1 MKNDF
6 KKFGYVLWFFFA
18 LLLLCHLVSC
28 KSVDT
33 ESSQRHSDT
42 VVVDRLIS
50 DSSLIVKWKDTFLS
64 YYERM
69 LVTRRDCLVI
79 IVDSTGNEKARQ
91 EWHDT
96 LKDRDR
102 QTTEN
107 KVDSVAILKSKI
119 DSLMCIKSNENIIHT
134 TTTEYVE
141 KELNWLQV
149 TLITIGVIALLA
161 MIFKLCSYFY
171 VHFKTPK

>member
-96 LKDRDR
+96 LRDRDR
-102 QTTEN
+102 QTKEN

-161 MIFKLCSYFY
+161 MIFKLCNYVY

>member
-6 KKFGYVLWFFFA
+6 KKLGYVLWFFLA

-28 KSVDT
+28 KSIDT
-33 ESSQRHSDT
+33 ESSQKHSDT
-42 VVVDRLIS
+42 IVVDRLVS

-102 QTTEN
+102 QTNEN

-141 KELNWLQV
+141 EELNWLQV

-161 MIFKLCSYFY
+161 MIFKLCNYVY
-171 VHFKTPK
+171 VHFKKS

>member
-1 MKNDF
+1 MKNDL
-6 KKFGYVLWFFFA
+6 KKLGYVLWFFFV
-18 LLLLCHLVSC
+18 LLMLCHLLGC
-28 KSVDT
+28 KSIDT
-33 ESSQRHSDT
+33 ESSQKHSDT
-42 VVVDRLIS
+42 VVVDRLVS

-96 LKDRDR
+96 LRDRDR
-102 QTTEN
+102 QTNEN

-149 TLITIGVIALLA
+149 ALITIGVITLLA
-161 MIFKLCSYFY
+161 MIFKLCNYFY

>member
-28 KSVDT
+28 KSIDT
-33 ESSQRHSDT
+33 DSSQRHSDT
-42 VVVDRLIS
+42 VVVDRLVS

-102 QTTEN
+102 QTNEN

-119 DSLMCIKSNENIIHT
+119 DSLMCIKSNKNIIHT

-161 MIFKLCSYFY
+161 MIFKLCNYVY
-171 VHFKTPK
+171 VHFKKS

>member
-6 KKFGYVLWFFFA
+6 KKLGYVLWFFLA

-28 KSVDT
+28 KSIDT

-42 VVVDRLIS
+42 VVVDRLVS

-102 QTTEN
+102 QTNEN

-119 DSLMCIKSNENIIHT
+119 DSLMCIKSKENIIHT

-161 MIFKLCSYFY
+161 MIFKLCNYVY
-171 VHFKTPK
+171 VHFKKS

>member
-6 KKFGYVLWFFFA
+6 KKLGYVLLFFLA

-28 KSVDT
+28 KSIDT

-42 VVVDRLIS
+42 VVVDRLVS

-102 QTTEN
+102 QTNEN

-119 DSLMCIKSNENIIHT
+119 DSLICIKSNKNIIHT

-161 MIFKLCSYFY
+161 MIFKLCNYVY
-171 VHFKTPK
+171 VHFKKS

>member
-6 KKFGYVLWFFFA
+6 KNLGHVLWFFFA
-18 LLLLCHLVSC
+18 LLLLCHLASC
-28 KSVDT
+28 KSIDT
-33 ESSQRHSDT
+33 DSSQRHSDT
-42 VVVDRLIS
+42 VVVDRLVS

-102 QTTEN
+102 QTNEN

-141 KELNWLQV
+141 EELNWLQV

-161 MIFKLCSYFY
+161 MIFKLCNYVY
-171 VHFKTPK
+171 VHFKKS

>member
-6 KKFGYVLWFFFA
+6 KKHGYVLWFFFA

-33 ESSQRHSDT
+33 ERSQRLTDT
-42 VVVDRLIS
+42 VVVDRLVS
-50 DSSLIVKWKDTFLS
+50 DSSLIVKLKDTFIS
-64 YYERM
+64 YYDRM

-79 IVDSTGNEKARQ
+79 TVDSTGNEKARQ

-102 QTTEN
+102 QTNET
-107 KVDSVAILKSKI
+107 KIDSIAILKSKI
-119 DSLMCIKSNENIIHT
+119 DSLLCIKSNENIIHT

-149 TLITIGVIALLA
+149 TLITIGVITLLA
-161 MIFKLCSYFY
+161 MIFKLCNYVY
-171 VHFKTPK
+171 VHVKKS

>member
-6 KKFGYVLWFFFA
+6 KKLGYVLWFFLA

-28 KSVDT
+28 KSIDT
-33 ESSQRHSDT
+33 ESSQKHSDT
-42 VVVDRLIS
+42 VVVDRLVS

-102 QTTEN
+102 QTNEN

-161 MIFKLCSYFY
+161 MISKLCNYFY

>member
-1 MKNDF
+1 
-6 KKFGYVLWFFFA
+6 
-18 LLLLCHLVSC
+18 
-28 KSVDT
+28 
-33 ESSQRHSDT
+33 
-42 VVVDRLIS
+42 
-50 DSSLIVKWKDTFLS
+50 
-64 YYERM
+64 M

-102 QTTEN
+102 QTNEN

-119 DSLMCIKSNENIIHT
+119 DSLICIKSNENIIHT
-134 TTTEYVE
+134 TTTKYVE

-161 MIFKLCSYFY
+161 MIFKLCNYVY
-171 VHFKTPK
+171 VHFKKS

>member
-6 KKFGYVLWFFFA
+6 KKLGYVLWFFFA

-28 KSVDT
+28 KSIDT

-42 VVVDRLIS
+42 VVVDRLVS

-102 QTTEN
+102 QTNEN

-119 DSLMCIKSNENIIHT
+119 DSLICIKSNENIIHT
-134 TTTEYVE
+134 TTTEYVK

-161 MIFKLCSYFY
+161 MIFKLCNYVY
-171 VHFKTPK
+171 VHFKKS

>member
-6 KKFGYVLWFFFA
+6 KKLGYVLWFFFA

-102 QTTEN
+102 QTNEN

-119 DSLMCIKSNENIIHT
+119 DSLMCIKSNENIIHP

-161 MIFKLCSYFY
+161 MIFKLCNYVY
-171 VHFKTPK
+171 VHSKKS

>member
-6 KKFGYVLWFFFA
+6 KKLGYVLWFFLA

-28 KSVDT
+28 KSIDT

-42 VVVDRLIS
+42 VVVDRLVS

-102 QTTEN
+102 QTNEN

-161 MIFKLCSYFY
+161 MIFKLCNYVY